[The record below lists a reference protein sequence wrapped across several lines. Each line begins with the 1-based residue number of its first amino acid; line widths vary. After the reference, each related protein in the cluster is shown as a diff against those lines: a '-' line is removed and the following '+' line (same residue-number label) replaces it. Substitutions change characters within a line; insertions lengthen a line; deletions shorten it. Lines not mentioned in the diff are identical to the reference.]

1 MVKSESLL
9 WWDTIISQRSKVK
22 SRCILVRKCLPWFWS
37 GTDPSPGQE
46 SCWKSTAKD
55 KPDMTDW
62 VSHTSRLGHTQSCH
76 CYVAPYMWLYC
87 IRLQLMQSSQLFV
100 ACIQCWHARCM
111 CVLLFSYNIIQL
123 WCIQCDTIFTIRSHI
138 RRLGWPQLRTP
149 WHVEAGLL
157 YSEHYYAKL
166 WHSEASLNHT
176 QDSEAYLGI
185 LCQLLAQFHK
195 FTNCQCHPMAFTF
208 QPYDSIQASR
218 NKSQIVQT

>member
-1 MVKSESLL
+1 M
-9 WWDTIISQRSKVK
+9 
-22 SRCILVRKCLPWFWS
+22 
-37 GTDPSPGQE
+37 
-46 SCWKSTAKD
+46 
-55 KPDMTDW
+55 
-62 VSHTSRLGHTQSCH
+62 
-76 CYVAPYMWLYC
+76 LYHICDC

-218 NKSQIVQT
+218 NKSQIVQTIVYKFLPCILVSLSTYSVVRLVRPNTEELISRPFFGLLKICWLLQDRRRT